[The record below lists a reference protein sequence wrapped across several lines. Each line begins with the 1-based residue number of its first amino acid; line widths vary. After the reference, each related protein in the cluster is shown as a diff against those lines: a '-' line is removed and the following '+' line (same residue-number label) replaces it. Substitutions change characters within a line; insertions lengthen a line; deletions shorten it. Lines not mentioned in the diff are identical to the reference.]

1 MNTYK
6 VQVIVHVNNKSKYY
20 DVYIKGSN
28 IYDVRLDAINFVKK
42 SLDKLGYSK
51 EEINKADVGLGA
63 QRPGLWE
70 DSVHEPNSIYD
81 GDWYGHD
88 ELLYK
93 GGDE

>member
-42 SLDKLGYSK
+42 CLDKLGYSE

-70 DSVHEPNSIYD
+70 DSVHELNSIYD

>member
-6 VQVIVHVNNKSKYY
+6 VQVIVHENNKSKYY

-42 SLDKLGYSK
+42 HLDKLYHNSK
-51 EEINKADVGLGA
+51 AYVGLGA
-63 QRPGLWE
+63 QRPRLLE
-70 DSVHEPNSIYD
+70 DNVHEPNSIYD

>member
-6 VQVIVHVNNKSKYY
+6 VQVIGHVNNKSKYY

-42 SLDKLGYSK
+42 YLDKLGYSRG
-51 EEINKADVGLGA
+51 EINKVYVGLGA
-63 QRPGLWE
+63 QRPCLFE
-70 DSVHEPNSIYD
+70 DSIHEPNSIYD